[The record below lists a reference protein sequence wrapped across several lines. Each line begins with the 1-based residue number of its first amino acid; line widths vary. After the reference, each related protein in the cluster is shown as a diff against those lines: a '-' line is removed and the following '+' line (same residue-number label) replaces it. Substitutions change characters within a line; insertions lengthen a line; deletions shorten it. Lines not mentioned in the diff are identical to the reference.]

1 MAFDKLILKNANT
14 GEIVRAP
21 VGFSW
26 TSFFFGGIPALLRS
40 DWIHGLI
47 FIVVAFFTFGLANII
62 FAFIYNKLFIKK
74 MIYKDGFKVVSSEK
88 GDLQKVSNKL
98 GIELPMLT

>member
-1 MAFDKLILKNANT
+1 MAFDTLILKNPNT

-40 DWIHGLI
+40 DWLHAII
-47 FIVVAFFTFGLANII
+47 FLAIQFFTFNLGSIV
-62 FAFIYNKLFIKK
+62 FGFIYNKMYIKK
-74 MIYKDGFKVVSSEK
+74 MLYKDGFKVVSSEK
-88 GDLQKVSNKL
+88 GDLQKVSNTL
-98 GIELPMLT
+98 GIELPMLG